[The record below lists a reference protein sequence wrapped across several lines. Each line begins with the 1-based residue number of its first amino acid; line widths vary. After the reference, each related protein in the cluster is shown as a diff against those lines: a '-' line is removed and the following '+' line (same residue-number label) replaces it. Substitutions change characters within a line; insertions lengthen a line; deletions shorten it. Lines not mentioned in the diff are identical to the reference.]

1 MFMNKG
7 GWLSEK
13 GVMAGMLTGLGCWW
27 VAVILLV
34 VNWQR
39 LPPEMPWF
47 FSMPWGE
54 QQLIEK
60 TWLGVMVFTF
70 GGVMIVNGLLV
81 RLIGGGEELL
91 KRVLIWGGVT
101 CELLMVLSLIRV
113 IMVVL

>member
-1 MFMNKG
+1 MLMNKG
-7 GWLSEK
+7 DWFNDK
-13 GVMAGMLTGLGCWW
+13 GVMSGVLVGLGCWL
-27 VAVILLV
+27 VAVILLA

-54 QQLIEK
+54 QQLIGK
-60 TWLGVMVFTF
+60 AWLGMMVIAF
-70 GGVMIVNGLLV
+70 GGLMIVNGLFVGLV
-81 RLIGGGEELL
+81 GDGEELL
-91 KRVLIWGGVT
+91 KRILIWGGVT